1 MRPKQYLE
9 QAVYQFP
16 FLIGSGHQL
25 DLFSS
30 VGHPVHL
37 SKNKSALLSIPKS
50 NSKIVIRPVLS
61 SWRVKFHQYDKSPQ
75 YFLWQIVFPRVT
87 TSHFLSQCV
96 IILYD
101 GAAFCRIVKSSAEH
115 DDFRIPAMPKKRG
128 TAGNLRVSFCLVRCY
143 SGSARRWEKW
153 KI

>member
-30 VGHPVHL
+30 VGHSVHL

-50 NSKIVIRPVLS
+50 NSEIVILPVLS
-61 SWRVKFHQYDKSPQ
+61 LWRVKLPQ
-75 YFLWQIVFPRVT
+75 YNNSPNIFYGKSFLSRIT
-87 TSHFLSQCV
+87 ISHFLSQCV
-96 IILYD
+96 TILYD
-101 GAAFCRIVKSSAEH
+101 GAAFCRIVRPFAKH
-115 DDFRIPAMPKKRG
+115 DDSPIAVMPKKRG
-128 TAGNLRVSFCLVRCY
+128 MVGNLRVSFCLVRCY
-143 SGSARRWEKW
+143 SGSARR
-153 KI
+153 

>member
-50 NSKIVIRPVLS
+50 NSEIVLLPVLS
-61 SWRVKFHQYDKSPQ
+61 LWRVKLPQ
-75 YFLWQIVFPRVT
+75 YNNSPNIFYGKSFLSRIT
-87 TSHFLSQCV
+87 ISHFLSQCV
-96 IILYD
+96 TILYD
-101 GAAFCRIVKSSAEH
+101 GAAFGGIVKSSVAH
-115 DDFRIPAMPKKRG
+115 ADFRIPAMPKKSG

-143 SGSARRWEKW
+143 SGSARR
-153 KI
+153 